1 MQSKNNSIQQTLQI
15 KFKNSKLLQ
24 KALTHRSYLNESKR
38 ALESNER
45 LEYLGDAVLELVV
58 SKFLYHQFPKKPEGQ
73 LTSLRSKI
81 VQTKTL
87 AHVAKKLKL
96 GKFLK
101 MSKGEAM
108 SGGRANLSL
117 LADTLEA
124 VIGAIYLDQ
133 AFNGAESFIKKNL
146 LQNFQQIISQARVQD
161 YKSLLQEKVQAQE
174 QPSPIYK
181 IVKTVGPDH
190 NRIFTAAVSF
200 FNKIQGR
207 GQGRSKQEAEQEA
220 AKKALEKINNFG

>member
-1 MQSKNNSIQQTLQI
+1 MHLLT
-15 KFKNSKLLQ
+15 KFKNPNLLK
-24 KALTHRSYLNESKR
+24 KALTHRSYLNENKR

-45 LEYLGDAVLELVV
+45 LEYLGDAVLELIV
-58 SKFLYHQFPKKPEGQ
+58 SKFLYHQFPKKPEGE

-87 AHVAKKLKL
+87 AYVAKKLKL

-117 LADTLEA
+117 LANTLEA

-133 AFNGAESFIKKNL
+133 GFAGAEDFVKKNL
-146 LQNFQQIISQARVQD
+146 LKKFQQVIRNARVQD

-174 QPSPIYK
+174 HPSPTYK

-200 FNKIQGR
+200 FDKIQGR
-207 GQGRSKQEAEQEA
+207 GQGHSKQEAEQEA
-220 AKKALEKINNFG
+220 AKKALEKLFKKE